1 MNEIVILSGKG
12 GTGKTSVAASLAIL
26 AGKEAVIA
34 DCDVDAA
41 NMHLL
46 LEPDFNEGTDF
57 YSGELAVIDR
67 EACTSCGLCMEKC
80 RFNAISEE
88 AEACTVNT
96 LDCEGCGYCAIICPS
111 GAIAMVPRKTGK
123 LYISNTRA
131 GSRMVHATMM
141 AGAENSGKLVARV
154 KQEAGVIA
162 EHEGVE
168 YIIVD
173 GSPGLGCPVMASL
186 SGASLVLLVTEPTVS
201 AIHDMARLNKVIRNF
216 RIETACIINKYDL
229 NHANSET
236 IREFLK
242 KEGIMHLAD
251 IPFDDSV
258 ARSMSRGETVAET
271 ESVSGEIM
279 RTLWKKIKMG
289 IFND

>member
-46 LEPDFNEGTDF
+46 LEPDFKEGTDF

-88 AEACTVNT
+88 AGAYTVNN
-96 LDCEGCGYCAIICPS
+96 LDCEGCGYCALVCPS

-123 LYISNTRA
+123 LYISQTRA
-131 GSRMVHATMM
+131 GSCMVHATML

-154 KQEAGVIA
+154 RQEAGTIA
-162 EHEGVE
+162 EREGLE

-201 AIHDMARLNKVIRNF
+201 SIHDMARLNKVIRNF
-216 RIETACIINKYDL
+216 RIETACIINKHDL

-271 ESVSGEIM
+271 DSVSGEVM
-279 RTLWKKIKMG
+279 RTLWKKIKTG